1 VVLDNSNRNLP
12 VASVTTE
19 SIKAKRTSNLILLSV
34 CIGQCIVGLDQRAMT
49 VALPTLAQSFNT
61 PFTTIQWTILVYD
74 LVLVGLIITMGRL
87 GDLFGR
93 RRFYTLGFVIFVIAS
108 AICGLTQS
116 TGQLIF
122 FRALQALGG
131 SMIAANGRAIVS
143 VHLPQEQ
150 RGRALGLT
158 STAFHIGFLTGPAL
172 GGFLIDSIG
181 WRWIFYINLPFS
193 LAGAYLAWKVVPE
206 IQTASS
212 TDTKKQNIDVAGA
225 LLLLVT
231 NGLFI
236 YAIDQLPRVGWRHP
250 IFLTTLGLALIAGIF
265 LLRTEARA
273 PAPIL
278 TLSMFRNRQFSSGI
292 ASLFLIAATLSAIN
306 FLLPFFLQNLLGYAP
321 SQVGWIIVADS
332 VIIMG
337 MAPIAG
343 ALSDRFGSR
352 LLCTIGVAVIAVA
365 QIFLATLNLQSSLLR
380 IMLPLII
387 WGIGWALFNAPNQS
401 SILGAVSQERI
412 GAAAGMIATTARAG
426 GAMGVALSATLF
438 GYLLAGAGLTN
449 NQVNSPHGWRAAPE
463 VFMNSFSTTIYVL
476 SIFTLLAVFSS
487 AVRGTKRDE

>member
-1 VVLDNSNRNLP
+1 MTRAEEPN
-12 VASVTTE
+12 
-19 SIKAKRTSNLILLSV
+19 KRTSNLILLSV
-34 CIGQCIVGLDQRAMT
+34 CFGQALVGLDQRAIT
-49 VALPTLAQSFNT
+49 VALPTLAKIFAT

-74 LVLVGLIITMGRL
+74 LVLIGLIITMGRL

-108 AICGLTQS
+108 SICGLTQS

-122 FRALQALGG
+122 FRAVQALGG

-143 VHLPQEQ
+143 VNLPLAE

-158 STAFHIGFLTGPAL
+158 STAFHIGFLTGPSL

-206 IQTASS
+206 TRMSDQGEQA
-212 TDTKKQNIDVAGA
+212 KNRIDIAGA
-225 LLLLVT
+225 ILLLLT
-231 NGLFI
+231 NALFI
-236 YAIDQLPRVGWRHP
+236 YAIDQLPRVGWRHAN
-250 IFLTTLGLALIAGIF
+250 FLLPFAGALVAAIF
-265 LLRTEARA
+265 LLRAEAKA
-273 PAPIL
+273 KMPIL
-278 TLSMFRNRQFSSGI
+278 ILSMFRIRQFSAGV

-306 FLLPFFLQNLLGYAP
+306 FLLPFFLQNLLGYSP

-332 VIIMG
+332 VIIMV

-343 ALSDRFGSR
+343 ALSDRLGSR
-352 LLCTIGVAVIAVA
+352 LLCTIGVAIVAIA
-365 QIFLATLNLQSSLLR
+365 QLFLATLDLDSSLVR
-380 IMLPLII
+380 IMLPLVI

-401 SILGAVSQERI
+401 SILSAVSSEKL
-412 GAAAGMIATTARAG
+412 GAAAGMIATTARTG

-438 GYLLAGAGLTN
+438 GYLLSSAGLTD
-449 NQVNSPHGWRAAPE
+449 NQVNSPAGWRTAPDI
-463 VFMNSFSTTIYVL
+463 FMNSFSMTIYVL
-476 SIFTLLAVFSS
+476 SAFTLIAVFSS
-487 AVRGTKRDE
+487 AVRGAKRDE